1 MLLIFQRALS
11 LDPQTEP
18 RSGHQSTIIWR
29 GYAFHRS
36 SAKKFLFVEKSSCT
50 RSARAVNQWQH
61 ELVASVI
68 FAIPYILNSGRQLK
82 ILPLNRP
89 AAALL
94 GAVLM
99 VATGVVTPE
108 RAYRAVNYDTIV
120 LLLAMMLVSSYL
132 YLAHFFE
139 WAADIVLRFSCTPQ
153 RLLFY
158 LILTS
163 GILSALLVNDTICL
177 MLTPL
182 VIAVIRRGKLPLLPY
197 LIALATSANIGS
209 AATLVGNPQNMIIG
223 HFSHIPFSQFSRTL
237 APAAIIGL
245 AINFIILRFGFRC
258 ALRSAVI
265 EREARVVPKLD
276 RGLFAI
282 VCIVFLSIFACFV
295 AGLNLAWTA
304 LSGAVL
310 VMVLARR
317 DTHEVLKLVDWHL
330 LIFFAALFV
339 VVDGL
344 SDTGLP
350 DAIYRHLRP
359 VFGSSVTTQTW
370 NLAWF
375 SVAGSNLFS
384 NVPFV
389 LVAGKWIARF
399 TDPELMWKVLALATT
414 FAGKLTI
421 VGSVANMIVVESVR
435 EHLEVGF
442 WDYARFGIPIT
453 ILTTIAG
460 VIVLLVLR

>member
-1 MLLIFQRALS
+1 MNHWERQ
-11 LDPQTEP
+11 
-18 RSGHQSTIIWR
+18 
-29 GYAFHRS
+29 
-36 SAKKFLFVEKSSCT
+36 
-50 RSARAVNQWQH
+50 
-61 ELVASVI
+61 LVATII
-68 FAIPYILNSGRQLK
+68 FAITYPHQWPSAKNSAIEPSSRSIAWRSLDG
-82 ILPLNRP
+82 INRCHD
-89 AAALL
+89 A
-94 GAVLM
+94 
-99 VATGVVTPE
+99 E

-120 LLLAMMLVSSYL
+120 LLLAMMLVSAYL

-139 WAADIVLRFSCTPQ
+139 WAADIILRLSRTPQ
-153 RLLFY
+153 QLLLY
-158 LILTS
+158 LTITS

-209 AATLVGNPQNMIIG
+209 VATLVGNPQNMIIG
-223 HFSHIPFSQFSRTL
+223 HFSLLFRNSRTL
-237 APAAIIGL
+237 VPAAIIGL
-245 AINFIILRFGFRC
+245 AINFIILHFGFRS
-258 ALRSAVI
+258 ALRAAVI
-265 EREARVVPKLD
+265 EPEIHIVPKLD

-282 VCIVFLSIFACFV
+282 VCIVFVSIFACFV

-330 LIFFAALFV
+330 LVFFAALFV

-350 DAIYRHLRP
+350 DAIYWHLRP
-359 VFGSSVTTQTW
+359 VFGSTVTTQTW

-375 SVAGSNLFS
+375 SVAGSNIFS

-399 TDPELMWKVLALATT
+399 ADPELMWKVLALATT
-414 FAGKLTI
+414 FAGKLKI
-421 VGSVANMIVVESVR
+421 VGSVANMIVDESVR
-435 EHLEVGF
+435 EHLQVRF

-453 ILTTIAG
+453 IFTTVAG